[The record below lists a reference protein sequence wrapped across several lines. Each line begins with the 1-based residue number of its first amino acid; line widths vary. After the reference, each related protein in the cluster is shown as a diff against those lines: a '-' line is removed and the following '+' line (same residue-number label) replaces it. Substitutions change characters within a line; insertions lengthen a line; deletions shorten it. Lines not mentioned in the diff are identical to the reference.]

1 MAIAAQEQ
9 FLTLP
14 STISVVGVPP
24 IPASIKRAVESY
36 GQARAAELLAW
47 HPVRREM
54 LIATAF
60 GNVAQIHLV
69 KSPEGSRS
77 QLTFFGDRPT
87 SGVSYQPTRGEYFL
101 FRKDAGGDG
110 NFQIYR
116 FDVASNA
123 VTLLTDGRSRNSAG
137 TWSRRGDRIA
147 FTSTRRTGRD
157 ADLYVMSPTDS
168 GGARMVAPLE
178 NLWLVMDWSP
188 DDRQLLMEE
197 YVSINESYLWLVDV
211 ESGQRTLLTP
221 KGRAARIAH
230 HEARFTNDGSS
241 VYVLTD
247 QGGEFQRLAVYDA
260 SRGSYTQLTAGI
272 PWDVYEYRV
281 SPDGRIVAVVSNEEG
296 FLVLRLIDAQTGVER
311 PVPGL
316 RRRLVGVTGIN
327 WHRSGRWL
335 GLNLDSEKLSTDAYA
350 LEVATGRLE
359 RWTLSETGAID
370 TRQFVAPELVRWES
384 KDGRTISGF
393 LYRPPARFSGKR
405 PVLIDVHGGPESQ
418 WQPYFLGPQN
428 YLMNELGI
436 AVLFPNIRGSSG
448 YGKSFLTLD
457 DGPLRENAYQ
467 DIAALLDWIQTQPG
481 LDADRVM
488 VSGFS
493 YGGHVAL
500 IAAAR
505 HSKRLRG
512 VIAWSGPANLATFL
526 ERTAPFR
533 RDLRR
538 AEYGDE
544 REPDIRAFFER
555 TAPSNNVAAITVP
568 VLVIQGANDPAVPS
582 SEAEQF
588 VQALRP
594 RGVPVWYMIASNE
607 GHGYVNRDNRDF
619 QFYAMLMF
627 LRAYLLD

>member
-1 MAIAAQEQ
+1 
-9 FLTLP
+9 
-14 STISVVGVPP
+14 
-24 IPASIKRAVESY
+24 
-36 GQARAAELLAW
+36 
-47 HPVRREM
+47 
-54 LIATAF
+54 
-60 GNVAQIHLV
+60 
-69 KSPEGSRS
+69 
-77 QLTFFGDRPT
+77 
-87 SGVSYQPTRGEYFL
+87 
-101 FRKDAGGDG
+101 
-110 NFQIYR
+110 
-116 FDVASNA
+116 
-123 VTLLTDGRSRNSAG
+123 
-137 TWSRRGDRIA
+137 
-147 FTSTRRTGRD
+147 
-157 ADLYVMSPTDS
+157 
-168 GGARMVAPLE
+168 
-178 NLWLVMDWSP
+178 
-188 DDRQLLMEE
+188 
-197 YVSINESYLWLVDV
+197 
-211 ESGQRTLLTP
+211 
-221 KGRAARIAH
+221 
-230 HEARFTNDGSS
+230 
-241 VYVLTD
+241 
-247 QGGEFQRLAVYDA
+247 
-260 SRGSYTQLTAGI
+260 
-272 PWDVYEYRV
+272 
-281 SPDGRIVAVVSNEEG
+281 
-296 FLVLRLIDAQTGVER
+296 
-311 PVPGL
+311 
-316 RRRLVGVTGIN
+316 
-327 WHRSGRWL
+327 
-335 GLNLDSEKLSTDAYA
+335 
-350 LEVATGRLE
+350 
-359 RWTLSETGAID
+359 
-370 TRQFVAPELVRWES
+370 
-384 KDGRTISGF
+384 
-393 LYRPPARFSGKR
+393 
-405 PVLIDVHGGPESQ
+405 
-418 WQPYFLGPQN
+418 
-428 YLMNELGI
+428 MNELGI